1 MDLIIFDCDGV
12 LVDSEVIAARVVADH
27 LAALLPGS
35 IDPDTLQA
43 RFAGMSDAAM
53 FRALSDE
60 HDVVFPDDFHD
71 RIRKSTDRALA
82 DELNPI
88 QGVADALAGL
98 TLPMAVASNSRVA
111 RLRQSLKTTDLAH
124 LFGDRLFGADL
135 VDRPKPAPDI
145 YLLAA
150 RTMGTAPSRCLVVED
165 SVPGVTAAVAAGMTV
180 IGFLGAGHI
189 RPGHD
194 RRLQDAG
201 AVTAIDHMN
210 ALAATIDRLSRSTAP
225 AAS

>member
-27 LAALLPGS
+27 LSVHLPE
-35 IDPDTLQA
+35 PMNADTVQA
-43 RFAGMSDAAM
+43 RFAGLSDAAM
-53 FRALSDE
+53 FRTLSAE

-71 RIRKSTDRALA
+71 RIGKSTDRALA

-88 QGVADALAGL
+88 EGVAEALAGL
-98 TLPMAVASNSRVA
+98 SLPMAVASNSRVA
-111 RLRQSLKTTDLAH
+111 RLHRSLNTTGLVH
-124 LFGDRLFGADL
+124 LFEDRLFGADL
-135 VDRPKPAPDI
+135 VDQPKPAPDI

-150 RTMGTAPSRCLVVED
+150 RTMGVAPSRCLVVED

-180 IGFLGAGHI
+180 IGFLGASHV

-194 RRLQDAG
+194 QRLRNAG
-201 AVTAIDHMN
+201 AATAIDHMD
-210 ALAATIDRLSRSTAP
+210 ALVATIDRLSRSTAP
-225 AAS
+225 AAP